1 MRNVTSLYVYLFL
14 LFMTRAVKIAC
25 PLSFL
30 CLIPGCTRH
39 FSRLGISSMCT
50 TVFTVNIKMKDM
62 LLWEFDKYQSKLA
75 SSHARYPGCQTL
87 LNRIQPIFKVLNQLK
102 KSGHPYYQFFEDF
115 SSYKQRCLEDDKDGH
130 ELLFNKDI
138 YKWDS
143 IQPLC

>member
-62 LLWEFDKYQSKLA
+62 LPWEFDKYQGRLA
-75 SSHARYPGCQTL
+75 SSHAQYPGCQIEWKLCWIESSQFSKFLIKFWNEFTVKIWL
-87 LNRIQPIFKVLNQLK
+87 LYLYWIFGRIEYRK
-102 KSGHPYYQFFEDF
+102 
-115 SSYKQRCLEDDKDGH
+115 
-130 ELLFNKDI
+130 I
-138 YKWDS
+138 Y
-143 IQPLC
+143 C

>member
-39 FSRLGISSMCT
+39 FSRLGIRSMCT

-62 LLWEFDKYQSKLA
+62 PPWEFDKYQGRLA
-75 SSHARYPGCQTL
+75 SSHARYPGYQIEWKLCWIESSQFSKFLIKFWNEFTVKIWLIYLYWIFGRIEFRKNL
-87 LNRIQPIFKVLNQLK
+87 LLIETRIWVL
-102 KSGHPYYQFFEDF
+102 D
-115 SSYKQRCLEDDKDGH
+115 
-130 ELLFNKDI
+130 
-138 YKWDS
+138 
-143 IQPLC
+143 

>member
-30 CLIPGCTRH
+30 CLILGCTRH

-62 LLWEFDKYQSKLA
+62 LPWEFDKYQGRLA

-87 LNRIQPIFKVLNQLK
+87 LNWIQPTFKVLNQILIQFKNMIIISVLIFFVELNLEKNSWKWVELK
-102 KSGHPYYQFFEDF
+102 IWVFD
-115 SSYKQRCLEDDKDGH
+115 
-130 ELLFNKDI
+130 
-138 YKWDS
+138 
-143 IQPLC
+143 

>member
-62 LLWEFDKYQSKLA
+62 LPWEFDKYQGRLA

-87 LNRIQPIFKVLNQLK
+87 LNWIQPIFKVFNQILKWIQSKNMIIISVLN
-102 KSGHPYYQFFEDF
+102 FFVELNLG
-115 SSYKQRCLEDDKDGH
+115 KTHEN
-130 ELLFNKDI
+130 ELLIEVKIWVFD
-138 YKWDS
+138 
-143 IQPLC
+143 